1 MLSRSECNIRKI
13 NFKLVDLRN
22 KKISLM
28 EIEAFNGYTPN
39 YLITMSSS
47 TDHGNIY
54 GYQPNYNYQYNASD
68 NLVWSNSENFVNPPS
83 DLSTGNISSPTSFYF
98 QNQTINSTTN
108 SDEVQ
113 PQIDN
118 NCAKGKRGRRK
129 GGCRNEKIKTTR
141 RSKRSSSLDKSQ
153 TELNPTVMKKRR
165 LAANA
170 RERRRMNGL
179 NSAFD
184 R

>member
-1 MLSRSECNIRKI
+1 
-13 NFKLVDLRN
+13 
-22 KKISLM
+22 M

-39 YLITMSSS
+39 YLITLSSS

-54 GYQPNYNYQYNASD
+54 GYQPNYNYQYASE

-83 DLSTGNISSPTSFYF
+83 DLSSISSPTSFYF

-108 SDEVQ
+108 SDEAQQQTV
-113 PQIDN
+113 DN
-118 NCAKGKRGRRK
+118 DCAKGKRGRRK
-129 GGCRNEKIKTTR
+129 GCRNEKAIKSAR
-141 RSKRSSSLDKSQ
+141 RSKRSSSDKSHSQ
-153 TELNPTVMKKRR
+153 PPSPTVLKKRR

>member
-1 MLSRSECNIRKI
+1 
-13 NFKLVDLRN
+13 
-22 KKISLM
+22 M

-39 YLITMSSS
+39 YLITLSSS

-54 GYQPNYNYQYNASD
+54 GYQPNYNYQYASD

-83 DLSTGNISSPTSFYF
+83 DLSTGSPTSSFYF

-108 SDEVQ
+108 SDEAQQTV
-113 PQIDN
+113 DN
-118 NCAKGKRGRRK
+118 DCAKGKRGRRK
-129 GGCRNEKIKTTR
+129 GCRNEKASKTAR
-141 RSKRSSSLDKSQ
+141 RSKRSSSDKSQ
-153 TELNPTVMKKRR
+153 SQPASPTVLKKRR

-179 NSAFD
+179 NTAFD